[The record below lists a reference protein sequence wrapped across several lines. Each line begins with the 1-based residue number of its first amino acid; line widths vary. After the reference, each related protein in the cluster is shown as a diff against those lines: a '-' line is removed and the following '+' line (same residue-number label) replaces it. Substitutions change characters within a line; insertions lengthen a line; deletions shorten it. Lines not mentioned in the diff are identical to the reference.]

1 MSVTKMKMEQ
11 FDKDMEL
18 ISQQMGDDDDR
29 RLVCGIAY
37 PGTVLTIGEVSLR
50 LEYETRQCTAI
61 LASGEICLM

>member
-1 MSVTKMKMEQ
+1 
-11 FDKDMEL
+11 MEL
-18 ISQQMGDDDDR
+18 LCQQMDGDEDSR